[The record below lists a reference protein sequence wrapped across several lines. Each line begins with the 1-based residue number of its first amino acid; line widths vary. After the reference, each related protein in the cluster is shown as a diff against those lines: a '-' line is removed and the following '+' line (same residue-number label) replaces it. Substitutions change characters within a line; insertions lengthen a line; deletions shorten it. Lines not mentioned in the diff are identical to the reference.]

1 MQQVRR
7 RIRQGIRKEWE
18 TWRGSAL
25 PGLLVIGLVIFARMT
40 GAFQWFEWA
49 ALDYGMRSR
58 PAEPTD
64 DRILIVGINEK
75 DITNLGYPIPNQS
88 LTQLLQKIS
97 SYQPNAIGLDIVRNR
112 PEEPGYA
119 EFFDLLKQHKNIVA
133 IEKIGLDQF
142 GSAVPAPATLP
153 SEQVGFG
160 DLIPDVDGSVR
171 RLLLWRT
178 DSQENDKFA
187 LSLQLAQL
195 YLKDQGLDLTSSSND
210 PIAMQFGSTELTR
223 FRENSGGYIRADD
236 GGNQILF
243 NFRSGQQA
251 FRVVSL
257 GDVMSGK
264 VSADWIRNRIILVGM
279 TAPSVKDVVKTTA
292 IDSNHSELVGG
303 VEVYGVEIH
312 AHAVSQIISSV
323 LDGRSLLNVLP
334 DGWEYIWIIAW
345 GILGM
350 SLGRII
356 LSPLKLLLGLGIL
369 SLILVSS
376 GYLLLL
382 VGWWIPVVPAL
393 FALVFNGAG
402 LTASLFYRYQQD
414 LKTRVQAR
422 QSIIDQTFNAIHNGP
437 LQVLAGILRE
447 TSQNSPHYADL
458 QRLNQELRVINE
470 FMRREALS
478 ESSYLYLNG
487 GREIDLQTPL
497 HEILCEICDNTLKRD
512 FPHFKSIQLFVPE
525 FSEIN
530 EQGLTLEHRKGL
542 CCFLEESLC
551 NVGKHAKEV
560 KRLEVFCCQE
570 QGQNVIR
577 IIDDG
582 WSNNDGI
589 EGQGTR
595 QAKILAKQ
603 LGGKFRR
610 LPIASN
616 LPDRS
621 NPLDLCKLPKSPM
634 GTICELCWSAK
645 RQHRGRS

>member
-1 MQQVRR
+1 
-7 RIRQGIRKEWE
+7 
-18 TWRGSAL
+18 
-25 PGLLVIGLVIFARMT
+25 MT
-40 GAFQWFEWA
+40 GVFQWLEWA

-58 PAEPTD
+58 PAELTD
-64 DRILIVGINEK
+64 DRILVVGINEQ
-75 DITNLGYPIPNQS
+75 DITNLGYPIPNQR

-119 EFFDLLKQHKNIVA
+119 EFLNLLKQYKNIVA
-133 IEKIGLDQF
+133 IEKTGFDQF
-142 GSAVPAPATLP
+142 GSSVSAPVTLP
-153 SEQVGFG
+153 PEQVGFG
-160 DLIPDVDGSVR
+160 DLIPDRDGSVR
-171 RLLLWRT
+171 RLLLWRR
-178 DSQENDKFA
+178 DNQQNDKFA
-187 LSLQLAQL
+187 LSLQLTQL
-195 YLKDQGLDLTSSSND
+195 YLKDKGLDLTSSPSD

-223 FRENSGGYIRADD
+223 FRESSGGYVGADD

-243 NFRSGQQA
+243 NFRSGRKA
-251 FRVVSL
+251 FQVVSL
-257 GDVMSGK
+257 GDVMAGK
-264 VSADWIRNRIILVGM
+264 VPAALIRDRIILVGM

-292 IDSNHSELVGG
+292 IDSSHSELVGG

-334 DGWEYIWIIAW
+334 DGWEYIWIISW

-356 LSPLKLLLGLGIL
+356 LSPFKLLVGLGIL
-369 SLILVSS
+369 SVLLVSS

-382 VGWWIPVVPAL
+382 AGWWIPVVPAL
-393 FALVFNGAG
+393 FALVLNGAG

-414 LKTRVQAR
+414 LKARVQAR

-447 TSQNSPHYADL
+447 TSQDSPHHVDL
-458 QRLNQELRVINE
+458 QRLDQELRTINE

-478 ESSYLYLNG
+478 ESSSLYLNG
-487 GREIDLQTPL
+487 GREIDLQTPI

-512 FPHFKSIQLFVPE
+512 FPHFKSIQLFIPA

-551 NVGKHAKEV
+551 NVGKHAKGT
-560 KRLEVFCCQE
+560 KRLKVFCCQE

-577 IIDDG
+577 VIDDG
-582 WSNNDGI
+582 WSDDSGI
-589 EGQGTR
+589 EGQGTQ

-610 LPIASN
+610 LSV
-616 LPDRS
+616 
-621 NPLDLCKLPKSPM
+621 PLDTTEHCELPSLPKGM
-634 GTICELCWSAK
+634 ICELRWSAQ
-645 RQHRGRS
+645 RQHRWRL

>member
-1 MQQVRR
+1 
-7 RIRQGIRKEWE
+7 
-18 TWRGSAL
+18 
-25 PGLLVIGLVIFARMT
+25 VIGLVVLARMT

-64 DRILIVGINEK
+64 DRILIVGINEQ
-75 DITNLGYPIPNQS
+75 DITNLDYPIPIQS

-97 SYQPNAIGLDIVRNR
+97 SYQPSAIGLDIVRNR

-119 EFFDLLKQHKNIVA
+119 EFLDLFKQHKNIVA

-142 GSAVPAPATLP
+142 GSAVPAPVTLP
-153 SEQVGFG
+153 PEQIGFG
-160 DLIPDVDGSVR
+160 DLIPDIDGSVR

-178 DSQENDKFA
+178 DNQENDKFA

-195 YLKDQGLDLTSSSND
+195 YLKDQGLDLTSSLND

-223 FRENSGGYIRADD
+223 FRENSGGYVRADD

-243 NFRSGQQA
+243 NFRSGRKA
-251 FRVVSL
+251 FQVVSL
-257 GDVMSGK
+257 DDVMSGK
-264 VSADWIRNRIILVGM
+264 VPAARIRDRIVLVGM
-279 TAPSVKDVVKTTA
+279 TAPSVKDVIKTTA
-292 IDSNHSELVGG
+292 IDSR

-312 AHAVSQIISSV
+312 AHAVSQIVSSV

-334 DGWEYIWIIAW
+334 DGWEYIWIISW

-356 LSPLKLLLGLGIL
+356 LSPFKLLLGLGIL
-369 SLILVSS
+369 SVLLVSS

-382 VGWWIPVVPAL
+382 AGWWIPVVPAL

-414 LKTRVQAR
+414 LKARVQAR

-447 TSQNSPHYADL
+447 TSQDSAHYADL
-458 QRLNQELRVINE
+458 QRLNQELRIINE

-487 GREIDLQTPL
+487 GQEIDLQTPI

-512 FPHFKSIQLFVPE
+512 FPNFKSIQLFVPA

-551 NVGKHAKEV
+551 NVGKHAKGA
-560 KRLEVFCCQE
+560 KRLQVFCRQE

-577 IIDDG
+577 VVDDG
-582 WSNNDGI
+582 WSNDSGI
-589 EGQGTR
+589 EGQGTQ

-610 LPIASN
+610 LPMPFDTTEHCELPN
-616 LPDRS
+616 LP
-621 NPLDLCKLPKSPM
+621 K
-634 GTICELCWSAK
+634 GTICELCWSAQ
-645 RQHRGRS
+645 RQYRWRS